1 MFASDR
7 LLGFD
12 FGDWSI
18 FAAGVAAVGLLL
30 MVF

>member
-7 LLGFD
+7 LLGLD

-18 FAAGVAAVGLLL
+18 VATGLAVFGLLL
-30 MVF
+30 TLF